1 MHPLLKSIL
10 RKGQGFGKSVKHIL
24 EATISS
30 VHVHF
35 VTLHAIECFTNIRI
49 LCNILGKQG
58 YILWLNRILPKP
70 SLYGTR

>member
-30 VHVHF
+30 AHVHF
-35 VTLHAIECFTNIRI
+35 INLHAIECFTNI
-49 LCNILGKQG
+49 
-58 YILWLNRILPKP
+58 
-70 SLYGTR
+70 